1 MAKWKADN
9 NVDVVN
15 IKASVKAG
23 NIKFYIEE
31 GCIICASCNNSDRVT
46 VGKAITKE
54 LPYEYLSPL
63 ARLGIDELNRREED
77 EENEVATCSDRGA
90 GVSSTEDK

>member
-15 IKASVKAG
+15 IK
-23 NIKFYIEE
+23 FYVEE

-46 VGKAITKE
+46 VAE
-54 LPYEYLSPL
+54 LES
-63 ARLGIDELNRREED
+63 
-77 EENEVATCSDRGA
+77 
-90 GVSSTEDK
+90 EDKR

>member
-23 NIKFYIEE
+23 NIKFYVEE

-46 VGKAITKE
+46 VAE
-54 LPYEYLSPL
+54 LES
-63 ARLGIDELNRREED
+63 
-77 EENEVATCSDRGA
+77 
-90 GVSSTEDK
+90 EDKR

>member
-1 MAKWKADN
+1 MEKWKADN

-63 ARLGIDELNRREED
+63 ARLGIDELNRREES
-77 EENEVATCSDRGA
+77 EENEVAEHSDRRVGA
-90 GVSSTEDK
+90 SLQQDQ